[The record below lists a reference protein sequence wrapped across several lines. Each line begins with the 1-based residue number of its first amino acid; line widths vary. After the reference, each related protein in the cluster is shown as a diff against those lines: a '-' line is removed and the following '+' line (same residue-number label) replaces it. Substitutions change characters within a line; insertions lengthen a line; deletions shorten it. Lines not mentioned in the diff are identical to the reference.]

1 MSTNPTPTPA
11 HMDWLGEIEELTTTD
26 GHSVSVFELCH
37 KKDDE
42 VLSAWAKHFR
52 NHYCLDGDI
61 DVLRKGT
68 KHSRA
73 TYLTEIKFPDETT
86 APGPSIRAGDFAEIL
101 IADYLE
107 YVLEYWVPRTRYA
120 DKTIRN
126 ESTKGCDIIGF
137 HLLGKNED
145 SPHDVLAIFEAKA
158 QFSGQ
163 KCKAKLQEAIEH
175 SGKDQLRKAES
186 LNAIKQR
193 LLKDGDTNG
202 MDIIARFQNVEDR
215 PYTEISGA
223 AGLFCTSVYD
233 ENVIARAVAD
243 SHPNAENLV
252 LVVVRGDDMMALV
265 HDLYKRAADE
275 A

>member
-1 MSTNPTPTPA
+1 MSSNKTPIPP
-11 HMDWLGEIEELTTTD
+11 HMDWVEEIEKITTSD
-26 GHSVSVFELCH
+26 GHPVTVFKLSHEE
-37 KKDDE
+37 DDE

-52 NHYCLDGDI
+52 NHYCLDGEI

-73 TYLTEIKFPDETT
+73 TYLTTIKFPDETT

-107 YVLEYWVPRTRYA
+107 YVLAYWVPRTRYA

-137 HLLGKNED
+137 KLLGTGKD
-145 SPHDVLAIFEAKA
+145 SPKDALAIFEAKA
-158 QFSGQ
+158 QFSGR
-163 KCKAKLQEAIEH
+163 KCKAKLQEAIDH

-193 LLKDGDTNG
+193 LLRDGAVDG
-202 MDIIARFQNVEDR
+202 MEVVARFQNVEDR
-215 PYTEISGA
+215 PYTEVSGA
-223 AGLFCTSVYD
+223 AALFSTSVYD
-233 ENVIARAVAD
+233 ESVIAGATAG
-243 SHPNAENLV
+243 SHPNVDSLV

-265 HDLYKRAADE
+265 HDLYQRAANE